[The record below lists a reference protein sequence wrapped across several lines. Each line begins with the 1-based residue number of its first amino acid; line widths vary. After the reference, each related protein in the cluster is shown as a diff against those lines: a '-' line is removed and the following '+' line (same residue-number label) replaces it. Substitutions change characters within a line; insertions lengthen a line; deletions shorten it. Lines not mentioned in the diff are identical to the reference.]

1 METEA
6 TDNSV
11 PPSPATDHSA
21 ADNAKHNNLK
31 ITIATV
37 TWNAGSLIGR
47 TIRSVEEQSYPYV
60 EHLIIDGNSHDD
72 TLEHVHHY
80 QERNSRADVQ
90 HEIVCL
96 SEPDNGLY
104 DAMNKALHMA
114 TGRYILFL
122 NAGDAL
128 HSPHTLEEIARAA
141 HETPVLPAVIY
152 GDTHLVD
159 NEGHFLRR
167 RRLTPPEQLDWR
179 SFKQGMLVCHQAFFV
194 RTDIARYTP
203 YDLRYR
209 FSADFDWCIR
219 LMRQAAE
226 QHLPLNNSH
235 TVVADYLSEGLTTRH
250 HKASLCERFRIMTKH
265 YGLCPT
271 LMQHVWFVVRSF
283 LKK

>member
-6 TDNSV
+6 TDTSV
-11 PPSPATDHSA
+11 PPSPATENTTTAGS
-21 ADNAKHNNLK
+21 KQNNLK

-47 TIRSVEEQSYPYV
+47 TIRSVEEQTYPHV
-60 EHLIIDGNSHDD
+60 EHLIIDGNSHDN

-80 QERNSRADVQ
+80 QERNSRADIP
-90 HEIVCL
+90 HEIVCI

-128 HSPHTLEEIARAA
+128 HSPHTLEEIAEAA
-141 HETPVLPAVIY
+141 RRTTVLPAVIY

-159 NEGHFLRR
+159 NEGKFLRR
-167 RRLTPPEQLDWR
+167 RRLTPPEQLDWC
-179 SFKQGMLVCHQAFFV
+179 SFKQGMVVCHQAFFA
-194 RTDIARYTP
+194 RTDIARYTA

-219 LMRQAAE
+219 IMHQASE
-226 QHLPLNNSH
+226 QHLPLTNAH

-250 HKASLCERFRIMTKH
+250 HKASLFERFRIMAKH
-265 YGLCPT
+265 YGLAAT
-271 LMQHVWFVVRSF
+271 VMQHLWFVVRSF
-283 LKK
+283 TKK